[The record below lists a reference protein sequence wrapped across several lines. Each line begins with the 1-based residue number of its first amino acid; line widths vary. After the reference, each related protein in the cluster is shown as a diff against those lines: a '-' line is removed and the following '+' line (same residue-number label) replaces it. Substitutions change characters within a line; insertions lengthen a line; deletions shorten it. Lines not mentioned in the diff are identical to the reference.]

1 MKTRLCLVR
10 HGETAWNAEQRL
22 QGHTDVPLNEVGLA
36 QAEATAAKLAAHRFD
51 ALYSSDLKRARQTAE
66 ASARRL
72 GLQPV
77 YLQALR
83 ERHFGKF
90 QGLTYEQARQRYP
103 AAYEQFEAREPRQ
116 DFETGESLEA
126 FAERIRTAITELAAR
141 HAGQQILIVAHGG
154 VLDTVNRMVRGLP
167 LQPARDFVI
176 PNAALNWI
184 SHEAG
189 RWQIEAWAQQTHLAA
204 ARDELPHT

>member
-1 MKTRLCLVR
+1 MKTHLCLVR
-10 HGETAWNAEQRL
+10 HGETAWNAERRL

-36 QAEATAAKLAAHRFD
+36 QAEATAARLAAHRFD
-51 ALYSSDLKRARQTAE
+51 AIYSSDLERARQTAE

-72 GLQPV
+72 GLEPV
-77 YLQALR
+77 YLPALR
-83 ERHFGKF
+83 ERHFGRF
-90 QGLTYEQARQRYP
+90 QGLTYEQARERFP
-103 AAYEQFEAREPRQ
+103 AAYEQFEARAPQQ

-126 FAERIRTAITELAAR
+126 FAERIRTAVAELAAR
-141 HAGQQILIVAHGG
+141 HAGQRILVVAHGG

-184 SHEAG
+184 SHEGG
-189 RWQIEAWAQQTHLAA
+189 RWQIEAWAQQTHLTG
-204 ARDELPHT
+204 ARDELPHS